1 MFGRTALHFAATAQ
15 EGDSG
20 IELLIAAG
28 ADVHA
33 VDREGKTPLHSAAAN
48 SKWTGKA
55 GAECLL
61 RHGADPLA
69 RTNKGETPFDVASD
83 AETKVLLK
91 AAMENRS
98 LSNDPAIK
106 QGSPGDKP
114 WQGPRA

>member
-1 MFGRTALHFAATAQ
+1 MAVSRNCGTPEIRLLLERKADPRSADMFGRTALHFAATAQ
-15 EGDSG
+15 VGGNG

-28 ADVHA
+28 ANVHT

-69 RTNKGETPFDVASD
+69 EPIRAKRRSMSQVTPRRRFC
-83 AETKVLLK
+83 
-91 AAMENRS
+91 
-98 LSNDPAIK
+98 
-106 QGSPGDKP
+106 
-114 WQGPRA
+114 